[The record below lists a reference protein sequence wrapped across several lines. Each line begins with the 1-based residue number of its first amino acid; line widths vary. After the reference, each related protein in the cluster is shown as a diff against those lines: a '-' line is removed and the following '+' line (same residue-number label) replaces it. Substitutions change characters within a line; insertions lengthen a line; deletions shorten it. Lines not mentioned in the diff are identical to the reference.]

1 MAESGI
7 YEVELWYA
15 CPEGDLGTNIEL
27 SVKGGILVTKITEAN
42 EPQLVGMNDDR
53 SPRSESYVKAFKPM
67 NMGKIM
73 LAKSKGELK
82 LQAQEIIGE
91 QAMDFRLIM
100 LRRKDVETN

>member
-1 MAESGI
+1 MNFPLRG
-7 YEVELWYA
+7 EV
-15 CPEGDLGTNIEL
+15 
-27 SVKGGILVTKITEAN
+27 LVTKITEAN
-42 EPQLVGMNDDR
+42 VPQLAGMKDDR

-91 QAMDFRLIM
+91 
-100 LRRKDVETN
+100 KDGIPFNYASTKRSRTKLN

>member
-1 MAESGI
+1 M
-7 YEVELWYA
+7 
-15 CPEGDLGTNIEL
+15 
-27 SVKGGILVTKITEAN
+27 K
-42 EPQLVGMNDDR
+42 DDR

-82 LQAQEIIGE
+82 LQAQEIISE
-91 QAMDFRLIM
+91 QAMEFCLIM